1 MTLCMLNGH
10 PNSSLTLRHPN
21 IVKSRQ
27 LYFYCPHIHIDFRR
41 GQFPFIAL
49 VRAILAKSGAKSFCG
64 GAIISPQYVLTAAHC
79 VEKEKV

>member
-1 MTLCMLNGH
+1 MKLYLNIKRA
-10 PNSSLTLRHPN
+10 SQLQSDSQN
-21 IVKSRQ
+21 IVKSRHDNSI
-27 LYFYCPHIHIDFRR
+27 YIDFRR

>member
-1 MTLCMLNGH
+1 MKLQFKRASQLQ
-10 PNSSLTLRHPN
+10 SDSQN
-21 IVKSRQ
+21 IVKSRRVSS
-27 LYFYCPHIHIDFRR
+27 IHNIDFRR